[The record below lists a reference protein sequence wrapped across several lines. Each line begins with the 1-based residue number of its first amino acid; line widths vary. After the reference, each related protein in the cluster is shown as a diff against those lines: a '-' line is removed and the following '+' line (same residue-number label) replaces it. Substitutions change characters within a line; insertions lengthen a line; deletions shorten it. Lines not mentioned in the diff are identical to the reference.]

1 MVTPGL
7 TELLEFFHLM
17 NEIRNLYSV
26 FSIQFLINHRSM
38 GSDCV
43 FADAQ
48 NRSYNTVSQALCN
61 KSSDLLFSRRKSIPC
76 LF

>member
-1 MVTPGL
+1 
-7 TELLEFFHLM
+7 M

-48 NRSYNTVSQALCN
+48 NRSYNTVSQALCEGV
-61 KSSDLLFSRRKSIPC
+61 
-76 LF
+76 

>member
-1 MVTPGL
+1 
-7 TELLEFFHLM
+7 M

-48 NRSYNTVSQALCN
+48 NRSYNTVSEGEENFVGDSEIIALGGASN
-61 KSSDLLFSRRKSIPC
+61 ETKDRPLG
-76 LF
+76 